1 MPMPANNEDGI
12 DELRE
17 EYSNARER
25 LHKQS
30 SIFTE
35 FAKEGQRMIR
45 ITLIYA
51 GLLITGG
58 IYVSSVT
65 NMNYFSNS
73 SFVNGLLVLSGVLL
87 VGSLVFHT
95 MGREVRGVKTIY
107 DSDNDRDNFQ
117 TKFESTKEYYNVK
130 ISEYSDRIE
139 YNEDVLDVFESNLG
153 LAKGLLVG
161 SVTTT
166 VFAVSLIVLDLSEIL
181 LAMMGILALFLYL
194 VKQFGE
200 FPDEYYEKEL
210 NGTDGLLYKMTMIIQ
225 RFVK

>member
-1 MPMPANNEDGI
+1 MPADNDDRI

-25 LHKQS
+25 LDKQS

-58 IYVSSVT
+58 SYVSSIT
-65 NMNYFSNS
+65 DMNYLSNS
-73 SFVNGLLVLSGVLL
+73 SFINGLLVLSGVFL

-95 MGREVRGVKTIY
+95 VGREVRGVKTIY
-107 DSDNDRDNFQ
+107 DSDKPRDNFQ
-117 TKFESTKEYYNVK
+117 TKFDSTKEYYNVK
-130 ISEYSDRIE
+130 ISEYSERIE

-153 LAKGLLVG
+153 IAKGLLVS

-166 VFAVSLIVLDLSEIL
+166 VFAVSLIVFDLSEIL
-181 LAMMGILALFLYL
+181 LAMVGILALFLYL
-194 VKQFGE
+194 IKQFGE
-200 FPDEYYEKEL
+200 FPEEYYEKEL
-210 NGTDGLLYKMTMIIQ
+210 NGTDGLLYKMTLVIQ
-225 RFVK
+225 KFVK